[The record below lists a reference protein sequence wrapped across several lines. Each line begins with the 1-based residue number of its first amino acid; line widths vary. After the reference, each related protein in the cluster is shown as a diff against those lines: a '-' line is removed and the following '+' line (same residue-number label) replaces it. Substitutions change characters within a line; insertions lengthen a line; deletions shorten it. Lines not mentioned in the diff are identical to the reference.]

1 MSFRVKLALAMLL
14 AVVAV
19 AGVTLVVIGRS
30 VEGTY
35 RQMFE
40 ERFESDV
47 SLLAALQGARLGAV
61 KSRCLGLARSVRLIA
76 AMEEEDAA
84 LLHRIALDELRDVLA
99 PAPGTPGLRRAAFF
113 RFVGP
118 DGRVLPPVDERA
130 GLGGSLGR
138 ARWEEEIARAGGA
151 LGGAEEQQVGY
162 LAPEVAG
169 QPALQEVIVTRIVD
183 PVGGRRR
190 GALALGFPVDD
201 FGEGGSGGPRQI
213 RSGIW
218 LAGRL
223 YSRTIPEPVRPRLA
237 AALGQEAERAAPVAV
252 IDGVPHRVFQRA
264 LATRSGFPPAYQVG
278 LYSLAE
284 PLARERE
291 LGAEMLAF
299 GGLALALALV
309 ASLVLSRSLAVPI
322 RELAAAAAAVGRGNL
337 RVAVPVRS
345 RDEVGRL
352 AAAFNEMTA
361 GLALKER
368 YRSVLDLVADREVAD
383 DLIAGRLT
391 LGGELREASVVF
403 CDVRGFTA
411 LTERMEP
418 GEVIALLNEH
428 MTALTRVVYA
438 NGGVVDKF
446 VGDQV
451 IALFGVPRSTGHDAY
466 AAVRAAREM
475 IEARTTLNARAA
487 RPLDVGIGVASGTV
501 VAGCLGSADR
511 LNYTVLGERVNL
523 AARLCAQA
531 GQMEVLIDGR
541 PEKDSAWFAGRSY
554 RDAPEVDGLVLVKAQ
569 NLTVGEMVRVRVERA
584 LAYDLLARP
593 V

>member
-1 MSFRVKLALAMLL
+1 VSFRLKLALAMLL
-14 AVVAV
+14 AVAGV
-19 AGVTLVVIGRS
+19 AGVTLVVIHES
-30 VEGTY
+30 IEATY
-35 RQMFE
+35 RRMFE

-47 SLLAALQGARLGAV
+47 SLLAALQRARLAAV
-61 KSRCLGLARSVRLIA
+61 ESRCLGLARSVRLIA
-76 AMEEEDAA
+76 AMEEQDGA
-84 LLHRIALDELRDVLA
+84 LLYRIGLDELRDVLA
-99 PAPGTPGLRRAAFF
+99 PAPGTPGLRPATFF

-118 DGRVLPPVDERA
+118 DGRVLPSGDERA
-130 GLGGSLGR
+130 GLVGSLGR
-138 ARWEEEIARAGGA
+138 ARWEEEIGRAAAA
-151 LGGAEEQQVGY
+151 LGGAEAQQVGY

-169 QPALQEVIVTRIVD
+169 AAALHEVVVTRIVD
-183 PVGGRRR
+183 PVGGRLL

-201 FGEGGSGGPRQI
+201 VGESRSGGLGQI

-218 LAGRL
+218 LEGQL
-223 YSRTIPEPVRPRLA
+223 YSRTIPDAVRPRLA
-237 AALGQEAERAAPVAV
+237 AALGHEAEGAEPAVV
-252 IDGVPHRVFQRA
+252 IDGVPHRLFQRV
-264 LATRSGFPPAYQVG
+264 LAARSGFPPASQVG

-299 GGLALALALV
+299 GGLALSLALV

-322 RELAAAAAAVGRGNL
+322 RELAAAAGAVGRGDL
-337 RVAVPVRS
+337 GVAVRVRG

-352 AAAFNEMTA
+352 AASFNEMVA

-368 YRSVLDLVADREVAD
+368 YRSVLELVADREVAE
-383 DLIAGRLT
+383 DLIAGRLA
-391 LGGELREASVVF
+391 LGGELREASVLF

-411 LTERMEP
+411 LSEQMAP
-418 GEVIALLNEH
+418 GEVITLLNEH

-451 IALFGVPRSTGHDAY
+451 IALFGVPRSTGRDAY
-466 AAVRAAREM
+466 AAVRAAWQM
-475 IEARTTLNARAA
+475 IAARAALNARAA
-487 RPLDVGIGVASGTV
+487 RPLEVGVGIASGTV

-531 GQMEVLIDGR
+531 GRMEVLIDDETQRRLGALIR
-541 PEKDSAWFAGRSY
+541 VDAVPPLALKGFSAPVAAY
-554 RDAPEVDGLVLVKAQ
+554 RLREVGPGPASS
-569 NLTVGEMVRVRVERA
+569 
-584 LAYDLLARP
+584 
-593 V
+593 

>member
-1 MSFRVKLALAMLL
+1 MPRAAIGWSTCPPAATCCGPGSTRRPSSSARSSCATGAPCRWISRRAEARHELPGEARARD
-14 AVVAV
+14 AARGRGGGRRH
-19 AGVTLVVIGRS
+19 AGRD
-30 VEGTY
+30 
-35 RQMFE
+35 RA
-40 ERFESDV
+40 ERRGDLPSDV
-47 SLLAALQGARLGAV
+47 RGAV
-61 KSRCLGLARSVRLIA
+61 RERREPARRAAGRAPRGRQEPVPRARQVRPVDRGHGGGGRGAPPPDRARRAARRPRPRAGDAGPSPRRLLSLRRPGRPRAAPRRRARRARRLARS
-76 AMEEEDAA
+76 
-84 LLHRIALDELRDVLA
+84 
-99 PAPGTPGLRRAAFF
+99 G
-113 RFVGP
+113 
-118 DGRVLPPVDERA
+118 
-130 GLGGSLGR
+130 
-138 ARWEEEIARAGGA
+138 
-151 LGGAEEQQVGY
+151 
-162 LAPEVAG
+162 
-169 QPALQEVIVTRIVD
+169 
-183 PVGGRRR
+183 
-190 GALALGFPVDD
+190 
-201 FGEGGSGGPRQI
+201 
-213 RSGIW
+213 
-218 LAGRL
+218 
-223 YSRTIPEPVRPRLA
+223 
-237 AALGQEAERAAPVAV
+237 ALGQEAERAAPVAV

-531 GQMEVLIDGR
+531 GRMEVLIDDATQRRLGALVGVEAV
-541 PEKDSAWFAGRSY
+541 PPLALKGFSAPVVAY
-554 RDAPEVDGLVLVKAQ
+554 RLRA
-569 NLTVGEMVRVRVERA
+569 VGPLPA
-584 LAYDLLARP
+584 AS
-593 V
+593 

>member
-14 AVVAV
+14 AVAAV

-130 GLGGSLGR
+130 GLGGSPGR

-190 GALALGFPVDD
+190 GALALCFPVDD

-223 YSRTIPEPVRPRLA
+223 YSRTIPEPVRSRLA
-237 AALGQEAERAAPVAV
+237 AALGEEAERAAPVAV

-531 GQMEVLIDGR
+531 GQMEVLIDDATQRRLGALVGVEAV
-541 PEKDSAWFAGRSY
+541 PPLALKGFSAPVVAY
-554 RDAPEVDGLVLVKAQ
+554 RLRA
-569 NLTVGEMVRVRVERA
+569 VGPLPA
-584 LAYDLLARP
+584 AS
-593 V
+593 